1 MVCSMEEQLERVSSK
16 LTVFFEDPFWVGVFE
31 RIENRKLS
39 VAKVTF
45 GVEPKDYDVLEFINR
60 NYYHLQF
67 SPAVETVVKDM
78 KKNPKRAQRDAKKQT
93 LEIGIGTKSQQAL
106 KLQQEQNK
114 QERKVR
120 SREQREAESQR
131 IFELKKI
138 KKREKHRG
146 H

>member
-1 MVCSMEEQLERVSSK
+1 MDRVSGK
-16 LTVFFEDPFWVGVFE
+16 LTIYFEDPFWVGVFE

-45 GVEPKDYDVLEFINR
+45 GAEPKDYEVLELINR
-60 NYYHLQF
+60 NYYYLQF
-67 SPAVETVVKDM
+67 SPAIETVIKDTR
-78 KKNPKRAQRDAKKQT
+78 KNPKRAQRDAKKQT
-93 LEIGIGTKSQQAL
+93 LETGIGTKSQQAL

-120 SREQREAESQR
+120 SREQRDAESQR
-131 IFELKKI
+131 LFELKQM
-138 KKREKHRG
+138 KKREKHKG